1 MPTTAAGDVGPWTVL
16 AELLDPISFGEFV
29 EGYYETRPLLV
40 RGKNPAGFDRL
51 LTLDDV
57 DRLLSESYLRSEFVR
72 VVQDGQGCSLRE
84 GIGEGENQSEGG
96 LEAVFQQYRQGS
108 SIVLLSLQERWRP
121 LQDLC
126 RSLTV
131 PLSARV
137 QANAY
142 LTPPSSQALELHY
155 DTHDVLVLQTHGSK
169 SWRLYAPW
177 TELPLRTNPFRDA
190 PKDLRPIDEFILNA
204 GDLLYLPRGFPHE
217 VKSCESTSLHVT
229 LGVKPILWAEV
240 VDDAVQKVIERE
252 VALRRSLPPGF
263 ASDPALFDAC
273 VAELRRILESTLQQ
287 ISAEAAMRHAR
298 SRSELAMQPS
308 LRGHLC
314 DLDQLRQVDLQT
326 VVAVRRESNPTL
338 TVNDD
343 YAYIGFHGKRV
354 RLPRHTERTLQFLL
368 DVSSFSAAELPAD
381 LDDTSRLLLVRRLI
395 QEGLLV
401 RTAP

>member
-1 MPTTAAGDVGPWTVL
+1 
-16 AELLDPISFGEFV
+16 
-29 EGYYETRPLLV
+29 
-40 RGKNPAGFDRL
+40 
-51 LTLDDV
+51 
-57 DRLLSESYLRSEFVR
+57 
-72 VVQDGQGCSLRE
+72 
-84 GIGEGENQSEGG
+84 
-96 LEAVFQQYRQGS
+96 
-108 SIVLLSLQERWRP
+108 
-121 LQDLC
+121 
-126 RSLTV
+126 
-131 PLSARV
+131 
-137 QANAY
+137 
-142 LTPPSSQALELHY
+142 
-155 DTHDVLVLQTHGSK
+155 
-169 SWRLYAPW
+169 
-177 TELPLRTNPFRDA
+177 
-190 PKDLRPIDEFILNA
+190 
-204 GDLLYLPRGFPHE
+204 
-217 VKSCESTSLHVT
+217 LHVT